1 MDQRENL
8 LLLKGVD
15 KTGRVQSCEY
25 DARTGKYRVSFGGD
39 KIYTYG
45 QASVEWMKHPREL
58 DPADYSVSKDGKALR
73 SIDRILEF
81 SGSDTF
87 WRILYSGGRQGTYRK
102 QDLEIQESCLR
113 ARDAGNK
120 FQYLRE
126 LAEIGELKDD
136 DGVSLLGK
144 NYQKLKF
151 IGSRTAL
158 AAYLSPGNY
167 ALEKRPE
174 TPLIFPFGGNASQF
188 RAVEQAMRDQISVI
202 QGPPGTGKTQTI
214 LNIIANLLIRGQS
227 VQVVS
232 NNNSAV
238 ENVLE
243 KLAKPQNALDFL
255 VAELGCRENK
265 RHFLEQQ
272 SGRYPDLAGWR
283 LDPSSKGSLQ
293 AEITER
299 TRALSETFGKQERL
313 ACARAERKALSLEAD
328 YFTAYCEEKK
338 LIRPRKKPGKRLKSQ
353 TVLDMI
359 QSCEMFSEQEK
370 KVSIWFKLR
379 SVFLEGAFEWAYL
392 SQDSSTLI
400 TYLQWLYYFVKGRE
414 LDQEIRSLEAE
425 LDQFDAEGKMR
436 MLTQLS
442 MTCLRGALYERF
454 GGKETRPIFGAEVF
468 RWHPKDFLKEYPVV
482 LSTTFSAANSLKN
495 ATFDYVIMDE
505 ASQVDVVTGAL
516 ALSCARNAVIVG
528 DLKQLPNV
536 VTREMQEKT
545 RAIWRAYR
553 IPEGYAFAGNSFL
566 KSICTVI
573 PDVPQTLLREHYR
586 CHPQIIEFC
595 NQKFYQGRLIIMT
608 EDHGER
614 DTLSVYRTNSGN
626 HHRGRVNQRQ
636 IDVTTQEVLP
646 GLQST
651 PSEEIGIIAPYR
663 AQVNAVAAALPD
675 KKIEVDT
682 VHKFQGREKNVIV
695 LMTVDDQV
703 TDFSDDPYL
712 LNVAISRAKD
722 RLCLVTSGDAQPADS
737 NIQDLIAYIQ
747 YHNFQVV
754 DSRVYSIFD
763 LLYQQYTQQRVE
775 FLRKHRRIS
784 EYDSENIMYGY
795 LTDMLRELPELT
807 LNVICHQPLRLLI
820 RNPDRL
826 TDEER
831 RYAFQP
837 NTHVD
842 FMIYNQ
848 ISKAPV
854 LAIEVDGVQFHRE
867 GTRQAQRDKMKNTIL
882 SKYGIRLLR
891 LPTNGSGEL
900 EKVRNILT
908 GGGKDDHIE

>member
-15 KTGRVQSCEY
+15 KTKDVQSCEY
-25 DARTGKYRVSFGGD
+25 DIRTGRYRVSFGGD

-45 QASVEWMKHPREL
+45 QASVEWMKNPREL
-58 DPADYSVSKDGKALR
+58 DPANYSVSKDGKALR
-73 SIDRILEF
+73 YVDSILEF
-81 SGSDTF
+81 SGSDIF

-102 QDLEIQESCLR
+102 RELEIQESCLS

-120 FQYLRE
+120 FQYLRD

-144 NYQKLKF
+144 NYQKLTF
-151 IGSRTAL
+151 VGAGTAL
-158 AAYLSPGNY
+158 ASYLSPEKY
-167 ALEKRPE
+167 PPEKRPE

-188 RAVEQAMRDQISVI
+188 RAVEQAMCNQISVI

-214 LNIIANLLIRGQS
+214 LNIIANLLIRGQNI
-227 VQVVS
+227 QVVS

-265 RHFLEQQ
+265 RQFLEQQ
-272 SGRYPDLAGWR
+272 SGGYPDLTGWR
-283 LDPSSKGSLQ
+283 LDPSSVGSLQ

-299 TRALSETFGKQERL
+299 SKALSGAFGKQERL
-313 ACARAERKALSLEAD
+313 ACARAERKALNLESD

-338 LIRPRKKPGKRLKSQ
+338 LTRPRRKPGKRLTSQ
-353 TVLDMI
+353 AVLNLI
-359 QSCEMFSEQEK
+359 QSCEMFSEKEK
-370 KVSIWFKLR
+370 KMGLLFKLR
-379 SVFLEGAFEWAYL
+379 SVFLDGAFEWAYL
-392 SQDSSTLI
+392 NQDSNTLI

-414 LDQEIRSLEAE
+414 LEQEIRSLEEE
-425 LDQFDAEGKMR
+425 LDRFDAEGKMQT
-436 MLTQLS
+436 LTQLS
-442 MTCLRGALYERF
+442 MTCLRGALYERY
-454 GGKETRPIFGAEVF
+454 GEKGERQVF
-468 RWHPKDFLKEYPVV
+468 ASDAFRRHPEDFLREYPVI

-495 ATFDYVIMDE
+495 VAFDYVIMDE

-536 VTREMQEKT
+536 VTRDMQEKT
-545 RAIWRAYR
+545 RAIWRAYQ

-566 KSICTVI
+566 KSVCTVI

-626 HHRGRVNQRQ
+626 HHRGHINQRQ

-646 GLQST
+646 GLQSV
-651 PSEEIGIIAPYR
+651 PSEDIGVIAPYR

-775 FLRKHRRIS
+775 FLKKHRRIS
-784 EYDSENIMYGY
+784 EYDSENIMYGH
-795 LTDMLRELPELT
+795 LSDMLREMPELT
-807 LNVICHQPLRLLI
+807 LKVICHQPLRLLI
-820 RNPDRL
+820 RKSELL
-826 TDEER
+826 TGEEY
-831 RYAFQP
+831 RYAFHP

-854 LAIEVDGVQFHRE
+854 LAIEVDGVQFHRK
-867 GTRQAQRDKMKNTIL
+867 GTRQAQRDQMKNEIL
-882 SKYGIRLLR
+882 KKYGIRLLR
-891 LPTNGSGEL
+891 LPTNGSGEM

-908 GGGKDDHIE
+908 GGGGDDHAE